1 MFRLFQKTDYTMRSD
16 EELMVLITGR
26 DEKAFDVLYDR
37 YSRRVYYF
45 LLRLNGNDTET
56 ANDLLQETFLR
67 VFEKSNLYNPEKK
80 CATWIFTIAANLQ
93 KNAHRSATRA
103 SAVVVPMPE
112 LKNTAQVLQQPD
124 FIDQKLFRL
133 RLDKALN
140 ELDDIHRMVFM
151 LRFTEELTVP
161 EIAVILDI
169 PEGTVKSRI
178 HHTVRRLSERLHD
191 FSPHFNPQVH
201 HEQG

>member
-1 MFRLFQKTDYTMRSD
+1 MFKLFQKPDYTMRSD
-16 EELMVLITGR
+16 EELMVLIKDGN
-26 DEKAFDVLYDR
+26 EKAFDILYDR
-37 YSRRVYYF
+37 YSRRVFYF
-45 LLRLNGNDTET
+45 LLRLNGNDSEA

-67 VFEKSNLYNPEKK
+67 VFDKSSLYNPEKK
-80 CATWIFTIAANLQ
+80 FSTWVFTIAANLQ
-93 KNAHRSATRA
+93 KNAHRSASRS
-103 SAVVVPMPE
+103 SAVIVTMPE
-112 LKNTAQVLQQPD
+112 LKNTTHVLQQPD
-124 FIDQKLFRL
+124 SIDQKLFRL

-140 ELDDIHRMVFM
+140 ELDEAHRMVFM

-178 HHTVRRLSERLHD
+178 HHTTRRLSERLQE
-191 FSPHFNPQVH
+191 FAPHYNPAVH

>member
-1 MFRLFQKTDYTMRSD
+1 MFKLFQKPAYTMRTD
-16 EELMVLITGR
+16 EELMVLISER
-26 DEKAFDVLYDR
+26 NEKAFDVLYER

-45 LLRLNGNDTET
+45 LLRLNGNDTEA

-67 VFEKSNLYNPEKK
+67 VFEKSSLYNPEKK
-80 CATWIFTIAANLQ
+80 CTTWIFTIAANLQ
-93 KNAHRSATRA
+93 KNAHRSASRA
-103 SAVVVPMPE
+103 SAVVVTMPE
-112 LKNTAQVLQQPD
+112 LKNTTTVLQQPD

-140 ELDDIHRMVFM
+140 ELDEIHRMVFM

-191 FSPHFNPQVH
+191 FSPHYNPHVH

>member
-1 MFRLFQKTDYTMRSD
+1 M
-16 EELMVLITGR
+16 
-26 DEKAFDVLYDR
+26 
-37 YSRRVYYF
+37 
-45 LLRLNGNDTET
+45 
-56 ANDLLQETFLR
+56 
-67 VFEKSNLYNPEKK
+67 
-80 CATWIFTIAANLQ
+80 
-93 KNAHRSATRA
+93 
-103 SAVVVPMPE
+103 
-112 LKNTAQVLQQPD
+112 QQPD

-191 FSPHFNPQVH
+191 FSPHFNPHVH

>member
-1 MFRLFQKTDYTMRSD
+1 MFKLFQKPGYTMRSD
-16 EELMVLITGR
+16 EELMVLIKDR

-45 LLRLNGNDTET
+45 LLRLNGNDTEA

-67 VFEKSNLYNPEKK
+67 VFEKSSLYNPEKK

-112 LKNTAQVLQQPD
+112 LKNTTQVLQQPD

-191 FSPHFNPQVH
+191 FSPHFNPHVH